1 MLLWYCFSSMLWVHP
16 SLICLE
22 LAQPCYLLSYFLH
35 TDIAHGQG
43 WIYTGTFFLIP
54 IALIF
59 TPSSGIHV
67 EKKLKTRQTM
77 HLTSTKLAFYSNSCK
92 VISNL
97 QRIVLTRKFRVWS
110 TSGSELWENGCSDF
124 RIILTW
130 GSQGTDF
137 EHSFMDLLVLWINVY
152 LVPLP
157 IFKFF
162 FLFYVVQ
169 MFWCGP
175 F

>member
-1 MLLWYCFSSMLWVHP
+1 MGPSKPNLLRVSTAMLPPLLFSAYGYSPRARLNIHRHFFPYSYCSYIHIFLGD
-16 SLICLE
+16 
-22 LAQPCYLLSYFLH
+22 PCGKE
-35 TDIAHGQG
+35 T
-43 WIYTGTFFLIP
+43 
-54 IALIF
+54 
-59 TPSSGIHV
+59 V
-67 EKKLKTRQTM
+67 KTRQTM

-97 QRIVLTRKFRVWS
+97 QRIVLTRKFRIWS

-130 GSQGTDF
+130 GSQGTDI